1 MDEKEAINR
10 LLKKDL
16 EGLTWLMEIHQVKA
30 LRVAVLITQ
39 DKDLAEDVVQSK
51 FVDLFRRIQNYDQSR
66 PFAPWFMRGVINAA
80 ITATNATRRTSN
92 FSDLPFDPEH
102 WMDSTPLPET
112 KAMQAEFAQHV
123 KISLQE
129 LSPQQRG
136 AVVMRY
142 FLEMSD
148 AEIAEVANVPEG
160 TIKWRLYAARNRLR
174 KLLSFS
180 AEKEEF

>member
-16 EGLTWLMEIHQVKA
+16 EGLTWLMETHQVQA
-30 LRVAVLITQ
+30 LRAAVLVTQ

-51 FVDLFRRIQNYDQSR
+51 FLDLFRKIQTYNQSR

-80 ITATNATRRTSN
+80 ITATNATRRISS

-102 WMDSTPLPET
+102 WMDTTPLPET
-112 KAMQAEFAQHV
+112 KAMQAEFAQNV
-123 KISLQE
+123 EISLRE
-129 LSPQQRG
+129 LSPEQRG

-142 FLEMSD
+142 FLDMSE
-148 AEIAEVANVPEG
+148 AEIAEAANVPEG
-160 TIKWRLYAARNRLR
+160 TIKWRLHAARNRLR

-180 AEKEEF
+180 F